1 MRGVA
6 PGPPR
11 GSQGVL
17 MWVIKSFA
25 RIHLEQQ
32 PCLTWG
38 VMTAYCSTNRK
49 VAREA
54 VGGTYSK
61 GMG

>member
-1 MRGVA
+1 MRGDA

-17 MWVIKSFA
+17 MWVIKSFSNN
-25 RIHLEQQ
+25 
-32 PCLTWG
+32 PFG
-38 VMTAYCSTNRK
+38 TAAVSNMGRDDCSTNRK

-61 GMG
+61 DMG